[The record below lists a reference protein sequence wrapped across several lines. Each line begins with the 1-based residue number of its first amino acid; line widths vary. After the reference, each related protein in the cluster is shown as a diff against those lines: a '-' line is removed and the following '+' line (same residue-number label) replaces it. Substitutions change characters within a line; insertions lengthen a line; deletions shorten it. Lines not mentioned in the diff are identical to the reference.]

1 MEIDQ
6 TLETQPTRNFNF
18 LSSQSTSSMIDA
30 NALYQH
36 PVWGESAHTQDIS
49 DEEAM
54 KDDEEGELSYKKTK
68 RGHHSG
74 HNIQGYRRCDEERE
88 E

>member
-6 TLETQPTRNFNF
+6 MLETQPIRNFNL

-30 NALYQH
+30 NAPYQP
-36 PVWGESAHTQDIS
+36 PVWGEWARTQDIS

-54 KDDEEGELSYKKTK
+54 DDDEEGEPSYKKTK
-68 RGHHSG
+68 RGRCSG
-74 HNIQGYRRCDEERE
+74 HKIQGYRRRDEERE